1 MDKLSTLARPDSA
14 LRGMRQSILPI
25 TAVIWVANWGILV
38 FRALALGADTAIAI
52 RLVICSAGAASCL
65 LISDLLPRR
74 QMAPPRRFL
83 AAFLCSLPA
92 LGIISLGHELLWLAG
107 TNYYVERY
115 GFGPKDVLISQCSD
129 LSSPCGTL
137 LLQTAFT
144 VGTFIWVYVAW
155 CAFYVGLTITAELRE
170 REHKLN
176 VAERTAQ
183 EARLSALRFQ
193 LNPHFMF
200 NTLNTLSGLIALDR
214 KQQAEHV
221 VLNLSSFLRFSLQSD
236 SEQLISLEKE
246 IEAQKMYLD
255 IEQVRFSDRLT
266 IHYEVD
272 EECEQARV
280 PPFLLQP
287 LVENA
292 IKHAV
297 APSDGPVTMTIGASR
312 EGNTLVLEV
321 KNSASNGLARPRC
334 ESLGIGMKNVRN
346 PRRRGRRDLWGGP
359 GTPVRAGSR
368 PGIRRPPAIAGI
380 LLRPVERD
388 FARGCLRRVGRSIRC
403 VGPATSAS
411 PVGESDRAINGW
423 LGGLAL
429 RFGDW
434 ATDARPAGVSAS
446 NDRSR

>member
-388 FARGCLRRVGRSIRC
+388 FAR
-403 VGPATSAS
+403 
-411 PVGESDRAINGW
+411 
-423 LGGLAL
+423 
-429 RFGDW
+429 
-434 ATDARPAGVSAS
+434 
-446 NDRSR
+446 